1 MISSKGLDELFWGE
15 DLEDVFD
22 WAKRMWMVGKVCE
35 HDIKFSKFQVL
46 ICVVKPRI
54 ISIGD

>member
-1 MISSKGLDELFWGE
+1 MDELFRGR

-22 WAKRMWMVGKVCE
+22 WAKRLWMVIEVCE
-35 HDIKFSKFQVL
+35 HDIKFSKFQDL
-46 ICVVKPRI
+46 IFVVKPRI

>member
-1 MISSKGLDELFWGE
+1 MISCKGMDELFRGR

-22 WAKRMWMVGKVCE
+22 WAKRLWMVIEVCE
-35 HDIKFSKFQVL
+35 HDIKFSKFQDL
-46 ICVVKPRI
+46 IFVVKPRI